1 MRFFVVLIAVVIVES
16 GQARVLVAQDSV
28 SRVDSAFSRFG
39 PRTPGCAVGVSRHGR
54 TVLARAYGMANLEY
68 DVPNTTETVFEAGS
82 VAKQFTAAAVLLLAQ
97 QGKLSLDD
105 AVRKHIPDLP
115 DYGVPLTIRHMI
127 HHTSGLRD
135 WGTIATVEGWPRGSR
150 VHTHAHVLEIVK
162 RQRALNFKPGTE
174 YLYSNTGY
182 NLLAIIVERV
192 SGRSFADFTRTEIFE
207 PLGMTKTQW
216 RDDYARVVKGRAT
229 AYAPSTSG
237 FRLDMP
243 FENVHGNG
251 GLLTTVEDLLR
262 WSANFDLARVGGPA
276 FVREQVRQAR
286 LTGGREIEYAA
297 GLRVTRYRGTPEVN
311 HSGSTAGYRAFLTR
325 YPDHGLAV
333 AVLCNH
339 AGAPVGSLAHRV
351 ADVFLGST
359 APVSPPL
366 KAVTLAPAVLA
377 ARAGMYRN
385 AVTGEPLRISV
396 KEGKLVDEGGTEGI
410 PVSATVFQ
418 NGNGGRAVFELG
430 SDGRT
435 SAMRLIQEDGDTLL
449 FLPVELHVPNAADLE
464 RLAGTYVSEEA
475 ASTLTIAHENGKLF
489 LRQAPARSFELR
501 PAYRDVFELPTG
513 DVARFIRDGSGRVTE
528 MSLFLGRVRDLR
540 FTRQGKDDR

>member
-1 MRFFVVLIAVVIVES
+1 MRFFVVLIAVGITQS
-16 GQARVLVAQDSV
+16 GHTRELLAQDSV
-28 SRVDSAFSRFG
+28 ARVDSAFSRFG
-39 PRTPGCAVGVSRHGR
+39 PKTPGCAVGVSRHGR

-68 DVPNTTETVFEAGS
+68 EVPNSTETVFEAGS

-105 AVRKHIPDLP
+105 QVRKHIPELP
-115 DYGVPLTIRHMI
+115 DYGAPLTIRHMI

-150 VHTHAHVLEIVK
+150 VHTHAHVLDIVK
-162 RQRALNFKPGTE
+162 RQRALNFKPGAE

-192 SGRSFADFTRTEIFE
+192 SGRSFSEFTRTEIFE
-207 PLGMTKTQW
+207 PLGMTRTQW
-216 RDDYARVVKGRAT
+216 RDDYTRIVKGRAT
-229 AYAPSTSG
+229 AYAPGSNG
-237 FRLDMP
+237 FRMNMP

-276 FVREQVRQAR
+276 LVREQVRQAR

-297 GLRVTRYRGTPEVN
+297 GLRVTRYRSLPEVN

-325 YPDHGLAV
+325 YPDQGLAV
-333 AVLCNH
+333 ALLCNH
-339 AGAPVGSLAHRV
+339 AGAPVGALAHRV
-351 ADVFLGST
+351 ADVFLGSA
-359 APVSPPL
+359 APAVPPP
-366 KAVTLAPAVLA
+366 KTIALAPTVLA

-385 AVTGEPLRISV
+385 AVTGAPLRISV
-396 KEGKLVDEGGTEGI
+396 KEGKLVDEGGTEAI

-418 NGNGGRAVFELG
+418 NENGDRAIFEVAG
-430 SDGRT
+430 DGRS

-449 FLPVELHVPNAADLE
+449 FLRVEPHVPNAADLE
-464 RLAGTYVSEEA
+464 RLAGTYVSDEA
-475 ASTLTIAHENGKLF
+475 PATLTLVHEHGKLF
-489 LRQAPARSFELR
+489 LRQAPSRSLELR
-501 PAYRDVFELPTG
+501 PAYRDVFELPAG
-513 DVARFIRDGSGRVTE
+513 DVARFIRDEAGRVTE

-540 FTRQGKDDR
+540 FRRL

>member
-1 MRFFVVLIAVVIVES
+1 MRFFVLLVAVVITQS
-16 GQARVLVAQDSV
+16 GGTRVLVAQDSV
-28 SRVDSAFSRFG
+28 ARVDSAFSRFG
-39 PRTPGCAVGVSRHGR
+39 PKTPGCSVGVSRHGR

-68 DVPNTTETVFEAGS
+68 DVPNSTETVFEAGS

-105 AVRKHIPDLP
+105 QVRKHIPELP
-115 DYGVPLTIRHMI
+115 DYGAPLTIRHMI
-127 HHTSGLRD
+127 AHTSGLRD

-150 VHTHAHVLEIVK
+150 VHTHAHVLDIVK

-207 PLGMTKTQW
+207 PLGMTRTQW
-216 RDDYARVVKGRAT
+216 RDDYTRVVKGRAT
-229 AYAPSTSG
+229 AYAPSSNG
-237 FRLDMP
+237 FRMNMP

-286 LTGGREIEYAA
+286 LTSGREIEYAA
-297 GLRVTRYRGTPEVN
+297 GLRVTRYRGLPEVN

-325 YPDHGLAV
+325 YPDQGLAV

-339 AGAPVGSLAHRV
+339 AGAPAGALAHRV
-351 ADVFLGST
+351 ADVFLGSVAPAT
-359 APVSPPL
+359 APP
-366 KAVTLAPAVLA
+366 KTIALAPAVLA

-385 AVTGEPLRISV
+385 TVTGEPLRISV
-396 KEGKLVDEGGTEGI
+396 KEGKLVDEGGTEAI

-418 NGNGGRAVFELG
+418 NANGGRAVFDVAG
-430 SDGRT
+430 DGRS

-449 FLPVELHVPNAADLE
+449 FLPVEPHLPNPADLE

-475 ASTLTIAHENGKLF
+475 AATLTLVHENGTLF
-489 LRQAPARSFELR
+489 LRQAPSRSLELR

-513 DVARFIRDGSGRVTE
+513 DVARFIRDESGRVTE

-540 FTRQGKDDR
+540 FRRM

>member
-1 MRFFVVLIAVVIVES
+1 MRFFVVLIAVVVTHS

-28 SRVDSAFSRFG
+28 ARVDSAFSRFG
-39 PRTPGCAVGVSRHGR
+39 PKTPGCAVGVSRHGR

-68 DVPNTTETVFEAGS
+68 DVPNSTETVFEAGS

-105 AVRKHIPDLP
+105 QVRKRIPELP
-115 DYGVPLTIRHMI
+115 DYGAPLTIRHMI

-150 VHTHAHVLEIVK
+150 VHTHAHVLDIVK
-162 RQRALNFKPGTE
+162 RQRALNFRPGAE

-229 AYAPSTSG
+229 AYAPSGNG
-237 FRLDMP
+237 FRMNMP

-276 FVREQVRQAR
+276 FVREQVRQGR

-297 GLRVTRYRGTPEVN
+297 GLSVTRYRGVPEVS

-325 YPDHGLAV
+325 FPDQGVAV

-339 AGAPVGSLAHRV
+339 ASAPVGALAHRV
-351 ADVFLGST
+351 ADVFLGPT
-359 APVSPPL
+359 APAAPPP
-366 KAVTLAPAVLA
+366 KAVALAPTVLA

-396 KEGKLVDEGGTEGI
+396 KEGKLVDEGGTEAV

-418 NGNGGRAVFELG
+418 NENGGRAVFELA

-435 SAMRLIQEDGDTLL
+435 TAMRLIQEDGDTLL
-449 FLPVELHVPNAADLE
+449 FLPAEPHVPNAADLE

-475 ASTLTIAHENGKLF
+475 AATLTIAHENGKLF

-513 DVARFIRDGSGRVTE
+513 DVARFIRDESGRVTE

-540 FTRQGKDDR
+540 FRKN

>member
-1 MRFFVVLIAVVIVES
+1 MRVFVVFLAIVVTPVAY
-16 GQARVLVAQDSV
+16 ARALGAQDSV
-28 SRVDSAFSRFG
+28 ARVDSAFSRFG
-39 PRTPGCAVGVSRHGR
+39 PKTPGCAVGASRHGR
-54 TVLARAYGMANLEY
+54 TVLSRAYGMANLEY

-82 VAKQFTAAAVLLLAQ
+82 VAKQFTAAAILLLAQ

-105 AVRKHIPDLP
+105 QVRKHIPELP
-115 DYGVPLTIRHMI
+115 DYGAPLTIRHMI

-150 VHTHAHVLEIVK
+150 VHTHAHVLDIVK
-162 RQRALNFKPGTE
+162 RQRALNFRPGTE

-216 RDDYARVVKGRAT
+216 RDDYTRIVKDRAT
-229 AYAPSTSG
+229 AYEPTRNG

-262 WSANFDLARVGGPA
+262 WSANFDLARVGGPT

-297 GLRVTRYRGTPEVN
+297 GLRVTRYRGIPEVS
-311 HSGSTAGYRAFLTR
+311 HSGATAGYRAFLTR
-325 YPDHGLAV
+325 YPDQGLAV

-339 AGAPVGSLAHRV
+339 AGAPVGALAHRV

-359 APVSPPL
+359 APIAPPP
-366 KAVTLAPAVLA
+366 KAVALAPAVLA
-377 ARAGMYRN
+377 ARAGVYRN
-385 AVTGEPLRISV
+385 SVTGAPLRISV
-396 KEGKLVDEGGTEGI
+396 KDGKLVDEGGTEST
-410 PVSATVFQ
+410 PMSATVFQ
-418 NGNGGRAVFELG
+418 NGNGGRAVFDLS
-430 SDGRT
+430 SDGRP
-435 SAMRLIQEDGDTLL
+435 SALRLIQDDGDTLL
-449 FLPVELHVPNAADLE
+449 YLPVEPHIPNAADLE
-464 RLAGTYVSEEA
+464 RLAGTYVSQEA
-475 ASTLTIAHENGKLF
+475 ATMLTIVHDNGKLF
-489 LRQAPARSFELR
+489 LRQAPSRSFELR
-501 PAYRDVFELPTG
+501 SAYRDVFEMPTG
-513 DVARFIRDGSGRVTE
+513 DVVRFIRDESGRVTE
-528 MSLFLGRVRDLR
+528 LSLYLGRVRDLR
-540 FTRQGKDDR
+540 FQRQ